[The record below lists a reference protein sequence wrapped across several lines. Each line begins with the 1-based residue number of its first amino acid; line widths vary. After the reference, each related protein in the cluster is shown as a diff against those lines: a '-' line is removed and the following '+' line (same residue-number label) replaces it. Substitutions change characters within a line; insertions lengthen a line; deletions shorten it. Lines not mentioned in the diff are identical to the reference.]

1 VREILVSKIFRALDP
16 DPVKK
21 GRDSKEGGGKGR
33 EVYDKEW
40 MHVEEREGR
49 GKEEGKEGGKEGIL
63 TQRERHVT
71 DTWVFCVRTV
81 ISFTCDM
88 TRV

>member
-33 EVYDKEW
+33 EVYDREW
-40 MHVEEREGR
+40 MGRKEREGAKR
-49 GKEEGKEGGKEGIL
+49 KVRKEGRKVLIP
-63 TQRERHVT
+63 RDKSWIRHWSCNKICRLKNAV
-71 DTWVFCVRTV
+71 
-81 ISFTCDM
+81 
-88 TRV
+88 